1 MKKKV
6 IFLVVAALAV
16 AGTSCSDEEVLTGN
30 SGNASSNGR
39 SAVHFSTQLPQSKT
53 ISAGGDVTHWV
64 ANDPVGIFMFN
75 AGTTTIAE
83 QVDNRQYLA
92 TPGGDARSATFAPAT
107 VNDTIYYP
115 LDETQQV
122 DFIVYYPRKASINND
137 VYPVDVSDQSD
148 PAALDV
154 LWSNNATSVAQSDN
168 AVNLTFEHQLAR
180 LTIKIVKGN
189 NMSSVDFTSSTAELL
204 GLPLTASLSLTT
216 GTLSNLV
223 TGTFNAELVSSDTDS
238 ATFEAVIIPNDGTAN
253 PDRTIIF
260 TVDGKEHKFAIPN
273 GTTFAKGEHYPYRLK
288 VSQAIELE
296 LLDKTGW
303 TVTAS
308 STDASSLPGV
318 DAVIDGVVTDASHWL
333 ASGSYPHWIII
344 DMQAP
349 VEVGRIVTIRG
360 LDGRS
365 WFGIT
370 RDLNYTISNDPDFT
384 NPVAWADDVTG
395 TYPGSGTGGGIESN
409 TLSLDVIPAITGRY
423 IKLRMDGPSTIG
435 GPNADIC
442 EIDVYKV
449 K

>member
-137 VYPVDVSDQSD
+137 VYPVDVSDQSN

-180 LTIKIVKGN
+180 LTIKIVKGD
-189 NMSSVDFTSSTAELL
+189 NMSSVDFTSSTAELI

-238 ATFEAVIIPNDGTAN
+238 ATFEAIIIPNDGTAN

-288 VSQAIELE
+288 VSQGEAPIELE
-296 LLDKTGW
+296 ILDKTGW
-303 TVTAS
+303 VVTAS
-308 STDASSLPGV
+308 SSDGAYTPDLIV
-318 DAVIDGVVTDASHWL
+318 DGIIDNTNFWHRNAWET
-333 ASGSYPHWIII
+333 HWIII
-344 DMQAP
+344 DMLAP
-349 VEVGRIVTIRG
+349 VDVGKIVTIRG
-360 LDGRS
+360 IGQYQRCTKTLQYFIGDTDNPAGTWTPIATGAYLDRGA
-365 WFGIT
+365 I
-370 RDLNYTISNDPDFT
+370 
-384 NPVAWADDVTG
+384 DDID
-395 TYPGSGTGGGIESN
+395 SH
-409 TLSLDVIPAITGRY
+409 TLSLDVTPAATGQY
-423 IKLRMDGPSTIG
+423 LKLVLDDYLAG
-435 GPNADIC
+435 NYDADIC